1 MILKTCSNT
10 DIPPKPSKKAVNI
23 ILIEIFLQAILE
35 IELIPFVIS
44 KNPEINGA
52 AKEKSIFRV
61 SKIGAINKANIFKIP
76 LAFKID
82 ITLEKITT
90 NPPINNIVE
99 ILLIILSDKI
109 EPRLEKV
116 IFSFEAELGFMFW
129 K

>member
-61 SKIGAINKANIFKIP
+61 SK
-76 LAFKID
+76 
-82 ITLEKITT
+82 
-90 NPPINNIVE
+90 
-99 ILLIILSDKI
+99 
-109 EPRLEKV
+109 
-116 IFSFEAELGFMFW
+116 
-129 K
+129 